1 MPDECNPFKPLKC
14 NSTSYEK
21 KERRKKTVFG
31 RVQFKWKLQYNIDGD
46 ERHNS
51 PWNFT
56 RFRCFERTDWMF
68 VCVNGF
74 FFHSVR
80 IVHSKCAAPGQSNN
94 HCLRQH
100 IQRAKTIAS
109 IWWDREKK
117 REKKK
122 SNLSKNPADYSFNK
136 KVLLVLNN
144 NQAIWNMYGPWCAY
158 TRFVIA
164 VGLDLFI

>member
-1 MPDECNPFKPLKC
+1 MQQ
-14 NSTSYEK
+14 YVV
-21 KERRKKTVFG
+21 RKKKRKKKKKRFSDACN
-31 RVQFKWKLQYNIDGD
+31 LSENYNITLMAMRGIIRRGISHDSVVLNGLT
-46 ERHNS
+46 E
-51 PWNFT
+51 
-56 RFRCFERTDWMF
+56 MF

-109 IWWDREKK
+109 IWWDRKKK
-117 REKKK
+117 REKKI